1 MQIHGDNKFKVR
13 ALCCLVLALAA
24 TCGMVRAAP
33 SEADAASGI
42 RAALARGAEA
52 AIGNLGKAD
61 GFGGNPMVRIA
72 LPRYLADAAKLLKAT
87 GQGKRVE
94 ELELAMNHA
103 AEQAVPHA
111 KTLLVQTVKSISV
124 QDAWKIVRGS
134 DTSVTDFF
142 AERTRGKLSEQF
154 LPIVTRETEKV
165 ALAEKYNAVAGKALA
180 LGLVKVE
187 DANIQSY
194 VTRRALD
201 GLYLMIGE
209 EERKIRADPVA
220 TGSAILK
227 AVFGR

>member
-1 MQIHGDNKFKVR
+1 MQIRGDNKFKVR

-24 TCGMVRAAP
+24 MCGMVCAAP
-33 SEADAASGI
+33 SEADAAGGI

-52 AIGNLGKAD
+52 AISNLGKAD
-61 GFGGNPMVRIA
+61 GFGGNPKVRIA

-134 DTSVTDFF
+134 ETSVTDFF

-180 LGLVKVE
+180 LGLVKGE